1 MATKTLRQATSV
13 PSKAR
18 RYHAAVRA
26 VARVLDGLERNEN
39 AKDVLVHSLRSLVP
53 EEDDGAEGDARYD
66 ALCGL
71 ISEGKDDERP
81 DGDAARAGYMP
92 LIFAAVEA
100 ATCEDDA
107 YCRVL
112 SGYLARALPARAA
125 APTRHGLCGSL
136 RVPS

>member
-1 MATKTLRQATSV
+1 MRAHDGGRTGV

-26 VARVLDGLERNEN
+26 VATVLDGLERNEN

-53 EEDDGAEGDARYD
+53 EEEDDGAEGDARYD

-71 ISEGKDDERP
+71 ISEGEDDERP

-100 ATCEDDA
+100 ATSEDDA

-125 APTRHGLCGSL
+125 APTRRGL
-136 RVPS
+136 

>member
-1 MATKTLRQATSV
+1 MRAHDGARTGV

-26 VARVLDGLERNEN
+26 VATVLDGLERNEN

-53 EEDDGAEGDARYD
+53 EEDDGADGDARYERARD
-66 ALCGL
+66 VVC
-71 ISEGKDDERP
+71 DERP

-100 ATCEDDA
+100 ATSEDDA

-125 APTRHGLCGSL
+125 APTRRGLWYP
-136 RVPS
+136 RHVPT